1 MTTDALLL
9 EARPAAAP
17 VRTRPP
23 LTSHMI
29 LIALSIL
36 SIFPIYWMVISSF
49 KPVNEIFTPS
59 LFPTAPTLE
68 NYVRVFDTLPMNV
81 LMANTIL
88 VAVMQTGFQLITS
101 ILAAYALARWKFPG
115 SGVIYTLFA
124 LTWLVPFQATMI
136 PNYVLLTQLNL
147 RNTALGI
154 IIPNIGSAFAILLLA
169 QSFRSFP
176 RELIESA
183 QLDGATSWGILWRII
198 FPNLRPVV
206 ASLGILLFINS
217 WNEYFWPLLVSSR
230 MDSSTLQIGLQM
242 FMAGE
247 VSLWGPVMA
256 AATLTSLPIF
266 LLYVVLQRQIIDSF
280 VKSGLR

>member
-1 MTTDALLL
+1 MS
-9 EARPAAAP
+9 
-17 VRTRPP
+17 V
-23 LTSHMI
+23 
-29 LIALSIL
+29 L
-36 SIFPIYWMVISSF
+36 SIFPIYWMVSSSF
-49 KPVNEIFTPS
+49 KPVNEIYSPN
-59 LFPTAPTLE
+59 LFPNAPTLE
-68 NYVRVFDTLPMNV
+68 NYVRVFDTLPMDV
-81 LMANTIL
+81 LMGNTIL
-88 VAVMQTGFQLITS
+88 VAVMQTSFQLSTS

-115 SGVIYTLFA
+115 SGIIYTLFA

-154 IIPNIGSAFAILLLA
+154 IIPNIGSAFAILLLV

-183 QLDGATSWGILWRII
+183 QLDGASSWGILWRII
-198 FPNLRPVV
+198 FPNLRSVV

-256 AATLTSLPIF
+256 AATLASLPIF

>member
-9 EARPAAAP
+9 EARPAAPP
-17 VRTRPP
+17 VRARAP

-36 SIFPIYWMVISSF
+36 SIFPLYWMVSSSF
-49 KPVNEIFTPS
+49 KPVNEIYSPN
-59 LFPTAPTLE
+59 LIPTAPTLE

-81 LMANTIL
+81 LMGNTIL
-88 VAVMQTGFQLITS
+88 VAVMQTGFQLTTS

-115 SGVIYTLFA
+115 SGIVYTLFA